1 MEEQRIDR
9 IPAPPGRAVR
19 WTVAAAAVLLAL
31 DAQAQTAACDQLKT
45 SLAARLPAPGTY
57 HLESLPAGEPV
68 PKGAKVIGN
77 CSGGAYR
84 MLFIRG
90 AAPATAAPA
99 PKPVPVEK
107 AAVVAPAPAPALA
120 VPPPP
125 PKKVELPP
133 PPPPAPVPEPV
144 AVVVPPP
151 KPEPKPEPA
160 PEPRPIVKAAA
171 AEPAVDTAELMP
183 MPAAADE
190 GPSLVDE
197 ATGFAGEHWPWLSAL
212 IALPLLLWGWG
223 RVSHYRAY
231 DAAGLPRGPRL

>member
-9 IPAPPGRAVR
+9 FPAPLGRAVR
-19 WTVAAAAVLLAL
+19 WTVAAAAVLLAV
-31 DAQAQTAACDQLKT
+31 DAQAQTAACEQLKT
-45 SLAARLPAPGTY
+45 SLASRLPAPGSY

-90 AAPATAAPA
+90 AAPATAASA
-99 PKPVPVEK
+99 PKPAAVEK
-107 AAVVAPAPAPALA
+107 AAVVAPAPVVP
-120 VPPPP
+120 PPPP
-125 PKKVELPP
+125 PKKIEVSPPP
-133 PPPPAPVPEPV
+133 PPPPAPV

-160 PEPRPIVKAAA
+160 PEPRPIAKPA
-171 AEPAVDTAELMP
+171 AEPVTDTAELMP
-183 MPAAADE
+183 MPAPADD
-190 GPSLVDE
+190 GPSFIDE
-197 ATGFAGEHWPWLSAL
+197 ATDLAGAHWPWLSAL
-212 IALPLLLWGWG
+212 VAVPLLLWGWAW
-223 RVSHYRAY
+223 VSHRRAY

>member
-9 IPAPPGRAVR
+9 IPAPPPGRAVR
-19 WTVAAAAVLLAL
+19 WTVAAAAVLLAAN
-31 DAQAQTAACDQLKT
+31 AQAQTAACDQLKT
-45 SLAARLPAPGTY
+45 SLAARLPAPGSY

-99 PKPVPVEK
+99 PKPAPVEK
-107 AAVVAPAPAPALA
+107 AAVVTPAPAPAPAPAA
-120 VPPPP
+120 VVPP
-125 PKKVELPP
+125 PKKVEV
-133 PPPPAPVPEPV
+133 PPPPAPEPV
-144 AVVVPPP
+144 AVVASPPR
-151 KPEPKPEPA
+151 PEPKPEPA
-160 PEPRPIVKAAA
+160 PEPRPIVKPV
-171 AEPAVDTAELMP
+171 AEAEADTAELMP
-183 MPAAADE
+183 MPAPADE
-190 GPSLVDE
+190 GPSFLDE

>member
-1 MEEQRIDR
+1 MNEKRIDR
-9 IPAPPGRAVR
+9 IPARAGRASR
-19 WTVAAAAVLLAL
+19 WTVIAATAAAVVLA
-31 DAQAQTAACDQLKT
+31 AANARAQTPACDQLKT
-45 SLAARLPAPGTY
+45 SLAARLPAPGSY

-99 PKPVPVEK
+99 PKPAPVEK
-107 AAVVAPAPAPALA
+107 AAVVAPAPAPAPAA
-120 VPPPP
+120 V
-125 PKKVELPP
+125 V
-133 PPPPAPVPEPV
+133 PPPPAPAPEPV
-144 AVVVPPP
+144 AVVVVVPPP

-160 PEPRPIVKAAA
+160 PEPRPIVKPV
-171 AEPAVDTAELMP
+171 AEAEADTAELMP
-183 MPAAADE
+183 MPAPADE
-190 GPSLVDE
+190 GPSFLDE